1 MIQIPQRRRSRAFRN
16 HDAMVWDEQ
25 RVTETADVFRD
36 AISRLGGG
44 GEDVGGG
51 EDIAAD
57 PGVIWI

>member
-1 MIQIPQRRRSRAFRN
+1 MIQIPQRRRSRAFQH
-16 HDAMVWDEQ
+16 HDAMVRDAQ
-25 RVTETADVFRD
+25 RVAETADVFHD

-57 PGVIWI
+57 PGIIWI